1 MLKHSAVISL
11 AAAVAMLSATAHAKV
26 SPEEAARLGQD
37 LTCVGAE
44 AAGNAAGTIPPY
56 TRKYVGEVPGWNAEP
71 HSGSHPV
78 DPYANEEP
86 VLVITAANAQEH
98 AENLTE
104 GQLAMFKQY
113 PDTFQIKVYPSHRDF
128 AYPEHVC
135 ERAKWN
141 ALNAELVDDGMG
153 YTGLGSNPFP
163 IPKNAME
170 VLWNHQLPYRAW
182 TQDEVRDLASVQPT
196 GEIGWG
202 RVNGVCLSPA
212 SSPTG
217 EPRTEDG
224 ASSFCMTEVLMPLR
238 ERGNISVN
246 HEPYNY
252 KTAPR
257 VAWTYNTGT
266 RRVRLAPGYGFD
278 QPLGGSNGAMTI
290 DSDRLFNGSP
300 ERYDWELIG
309 KKEIYIPAND
319 FAINSSDIT
328 YDSLLTPNHANPEHI
343 RYELRRVWVIKAN
356 LKENSRHLYRER
368 VMYLD
373 EDTWHAVIA
382 DFYDNRG
389 DLWKHSFVTYY
400 YHPDMSAWQAGASF
414 YHDLSSGQYI
424 GYTLTQEREKGPI
437 INAGNIEPNFF
448 TPDMMRARGR

>member
-1 MLKHSAVISL
+1 MLKHSAMMSI
-11 AAAVAMLSATAHAKV
+11 AVAVGLASGAVHAKV

-44 AAGNAAGTIPPY
+44 VAGNAAGTIPAF
-56 TRKYVGEVPGWNAEP
+56 TGKYVGEVPGWTPEA

-78 DPYANEEP
+78 DPYADEEP
-86 VLVITAANAQEH
+86 VLVITATNAQEH
-98 AENLTE
+98 AEHLTA
-104 GQLAMFKQY
+104 GQLAMFEKY
-113 PDTFQIKVYPSHRDF
+113 PDTFKMNIYPSHRDF
-128 AYPEHVC
+128 AYPQHVC

-141 ALNAELVDDGMG
+141 ALNAEIVDDGMG
-153 YTGLGSNPFP
+153 YSGLGSNPFP
-163 IPKNAME
+163 IPNNAME

-182 TQDEVRDLASVQPT
+182 TQTEIRDLASVQRS

-202 RVNGVCLSPA
+202 RVNGICLSPA
-212 SSPTG
+212 SNPTG

-224 ASSFCMTEVLMPLR
+224 VSSYCMTEVLLPLR
-238 ERGNISVN
+238 ERGNTSVN

-252 KTAPR
+252 ASAPR

-300 ERYDWELIG
+300 ERYNWELVG
-309 KKEIYIPAND
+309 KQEIYIPAN
-319 FAINSSDIT
+319 AYGINSADVK
-328 YDSLLTPNHANPEHI
+328 YDDLLTPNHANPEYM
-343 RYELRRVWVIKAN
+343 RYELRRVWVIKAA
-356 LKENSRHLYRER
+356 LKENSRHLYRDR
-368 VMYLD
+368 LMYLD

-389 DLWKHSFVTYY
+389 NLWKHSFVNYY

-414 YHDLSSGQYI
+414 YHDLSSGQYV
-424 GYTLTQEREKGPI
+424 GYSLTQEREKGPI
-437 INAGNIEPNFF
+437 INKGDLEPNFF
-448 TPDMMRARGR
+448 TPDMLRARGR

>member
-1 MLKHSAVISL
+1 MLKYSAVLSI
-11 AAAVAMLSATAHAKV
+11 AVAVSMASALSEAKV
-26 SPEEAARLGQD
+26 SPEEADHLGKD

-56 TRKYVGEVPGWNAEP
+56 TRKYVGEVPGWTAP
-71 HSGSHPV
+71 THSGAHPV
-78 DPYANEEP
+78 DPYKDEKP
-86 VLVITAANAQEH
+86 ILVITAANAKEH
-98 AENLTE
+98 SENLTA
-104 GQLAMFKQY
+104 GQLAMFERY
-113 PDTFQIKVYPSHRDF
+113 PETFKINVYTSHRDF
-128 AYPEHVC
+128 AYPETVC

-141 ALNAELVDDGMG
+141 ATNAEIVDDGMG
-153 YTGLGSNPFP
+153 YTGLGNTPFP
-163 IPKNAME
+163 IPKSAIE

-182 TQDEVRDLASVQPT
+182 TEDVVRDLASVQPN
-196 GEIGWG
+196 GDIGWG
-202 RVNGVCLSPA
+202 RTHGICLSPA

-217 EPRTEDG
+217 RPHTDDKV
-224 ASSFCMTEVLMPLR
+224 SSYCMNEVQLPLR
-238 ERGNISVN
+238 ESGNTSVN

-252 KTAPR
+252 AAAPR

-309 KKEIYIPAND
+309 KKEIFIPANGYKVNTKD
-319 FAINSSDIT
+319 VT
-328 YDSLLTPNHANPEHI
+328 YASLLTPHHANPDYM
-343 RYELRRVWVIKAN
+343 RYELRRVWVIKAK
-356 LKENSRHLYRER
+356 LKEGSRHLYRER

-389 DLWKHSFVTYY
+389 KLWKHSFVNYY

-414 YHDLSSGQYI
+414 YHDLSSGQYV
-424 GYTLTQEREKGPI
+424 GYTLVQEREKGPI
-437 INAGNIEPNFF
+437 INKGGYEPSFF
-448 TPDMMRARGR
+448 TPDMLRARGR